1 MTIPT
6 GDIFFVFSSQCLF
19 CEGSLV
25 FVKNL
30 SELNALIIAHDK
42 DQFNAPEDYSIFS
55 NLNSVRFVNI
65 TEADCKKEKML
76 GGYHGISLTECYAN
90 YEKNNKDII
99 KYLEEIF

>member
-1 MTIPT
+1 M
-6 GDIFFVFSSQCLF
+6 
-19 CEGSLV
+19 
-25 FVKNL
+25 
-30 SELNALIIAHDK
+30 NALIITHDK

-55 NLNSVRFVNI
+55 NLNSVRLINI